1 MRISP
6 NPPPSLRDLAALKR
20 KSGVFSPADPA
31 AAAQAA
37 PAPAQP
43 ATSVDMLVLLASQGE
58 AERRR
63 RMSAPA
69 EQGLAALEGL
79 QAEIEGGQP
88 NAAKLQELAAWTQSL
103 DRPDDPQLAQ
113 ILKAIELRALVELAK
128 HDRDADGQ

>member
-1 MRISP
+1 VRISP
-6 NPPPSLRDLAALKR
+6 NPPPSLRDLAALR
-20 KSGVFSPADPA
+20 AKSGTFSPADPA

-43 ATSVDMLVLLASQGE
+43 VTSVDMLVILAAEGE

-63 RMSAPA
+63 RMAAQA

-79 QAEIEGGQP
+79 QAEIEGGEP
-88 NAAKLQELAAWTQSL
+88 SAAKLQELAAWTQSV

-113 ILKAIELRALVELAK
+113 ILEEIELRALVELAK

>member
-6 NPPPSLRDLAALKR
+6 NPPPSLRDLAALKA
-20 KSGVFSPADPA
+20 KSGVFSPAGPA

-43 ATSVDMLVLLASQGE
+43 ATSVDMLVLLAAEGE

-63 RMSAPA
+63 RMAAQA
-69 EQGLAALEGL
+69 EHGLAALEDL

-88 NAAKLQELAAWTQSL
+88 NPAKLQELAAWTESL
-103 DRPDDPQLAQ
+103 DRPHDPQLAQ
-113 ILKAIELRALVELAK
+113 ILEAIELRALVELAK
-128 HDRDADGQ
+128 YDRNADGQ